1 MYASTTGG
9 TGAGISISAMGAA
22 VSVDR
27 AGSAVASTGKAASGE
42 ASAGSSASGTAGS
55 SASSNANGKGLT
67 AAAGAS
73 ISFGSAVS
81 SGVAVSVGTAGAGAT
96 GSGWAVGAAAEAV
109 TNTGGA
115 ATSAGGAG
123 SASAAASTPS
133 KSNGKSSVASGCAA
147 TGSAT
152 SSGAM
157 GAAAAVCAVTSATSA
172 TGAAVNVGETGSVAR
187 VGYNDDE
194 WKPSL
199 AKEDVGPIL
208 ELSKKVLGNYI
219 KTAASHV
226 QSDSFMWGVGMRDP
240 KVDIVQHNKNVS
252 KRRKGI
258 QMAANKLTKEDV
270 EEIDEGHG
278 MFSARTF
285 GWNNQSENDDKK
297 YKIIR
302 FHKKGGSK
310 TIAKGVSL
318 SYAKS
323 HCGHSETSSSTCTGK
338 SPKAYT
344 RRHGEWFDG
353 YDVDKRRR

>member
-1 MYASTTGG
+1 MMPKSDGDKAFVDLHKTTVTDPLDDKAAKGNDKWFR
-9 TGAGISISAMGAA
+9 GATKPFDRSANRMGYNPGEDVDAYDPQAKEDDAA
-22 VSVDR
+22 V
-27 AGSAVASTGKAASGE
+27 
-42 ASAGSSASGTAGS
+42 
-55 SASSNANGKGLT
+55 
-67 AAAGAS
+67 
-73 ISFGSAVS
+73 
-81 SGVAVSVGTAGAGAT
+81 
-96 GSGWAVGAAAEAV
+96 
-109 TNTGGA
+109 
-115 ATSAGGAG
+115 
-123 SASAAASTPS
+123 
-133 KSNGKSSVASGCAA
+133 
-147 TGSAT
+147 
-152 SSGAM
+152 
-157 GAAAAVCAVTSATSA
+157 
-172 TGAAVNVGETGSVAR
+172 
-187 VGYNDDE
+187 YNDDE